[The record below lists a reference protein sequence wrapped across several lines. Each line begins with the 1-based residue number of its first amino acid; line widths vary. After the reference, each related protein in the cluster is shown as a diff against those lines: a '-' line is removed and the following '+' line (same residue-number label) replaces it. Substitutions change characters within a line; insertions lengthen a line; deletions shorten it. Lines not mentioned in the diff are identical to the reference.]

1 MVKNKFSA
9 QKILSIF
16 ILIFV
21 IGIVFLNWI
30 YFFMPSRIINNKF
43 IFITNIAYIFFL
55 ILFLSATY
63 LIYGRSIILIL
74 KSDKK
79 YKDIIINLSAEKNQL
94 ENEISSH
101 IESIQNNKEC
111 IISLEQKLNKIC
123 PNKASINLEKFYIT
137 AMELNV
143 IRELC
148 LQSDLTNKEI
158 AFILGLKT
166 GTVKQHMNK
175 VFKKLDISSR
185 QELAA
190 RCSCNFNDQGKKVEQ
205 SNCFAKN

>member
-190 RCSCNFNDQGKKVEQ
+190 RCSCNFNDLGKKVEQ